1 MSLSQGEDSVS
12 ITDDVKGADYYHGLI
27 PRTDIEPLLKKEGD
41 FLLRK
46 TELTPGIGEIVL
58 AISVRH
64 NNAVRHFMVNQDQD
78 GSFYCEH
85 HHEKSVSDL
94 IQYYKA
100 TKEPLSASSQARLRR
115 PIERPQWL
123 LNHDSIRLVKS
134 SEKVFLAE
142 YSLGTEKQ
150 EVAVKTMRQEAT
162 REARLK
168 FMKEARL
175 MRRYEHKHVVRI
187 LGVAV
192 HEHPLM
198 IIMENCPGGSLL
210 SYLRKEKGKI
220 TQVTKLR
227 FTTEAADGM
236 AYLHKQKCIH
246 RDIAARNVLLSA
258 KLDVKIS
265 DFGMSD
271 DRLIVQDEKLEK
283 VPVKWLAPETMQQK
297 VYSNKTDIWSY
308 GVLVWE
314 IYSDGSEPYPGL
326 TNIQTRAKIVVQ
338 NYRMEIPKEI
348 PSGVAK
354 IIQQCWAKNPDERP
368 DFTSTSEV
376 VIETT
381 EQIEESV
388 TSTIANADQINQYN
402 DTDNIPEEFIGDDGD
417 IGPPGSP
424 GPRGPRGPRGDPGPP
439 GKRGPREIAVLP
451 VIAPYHYHT
460 VYWYR

>member
-1 MSLSQGEDSVS
+1 MPKKEEDEGDDSVS

-46 TELTPGIGEIVL
+46 TELTPGEIVL

-123 LNHDSIRLVKS
+123 LNHDSIRLVKKLG
-134 SEKVFLAE
+134 EGAFGEVFLAE
-142 YSLGTEKQ
+142 YSFGAEKQ

-220 TQVTKLR
+220 TLSVKLR

-246 RDIAARNVLLSA
+246 RDVAARNVLLSG

-271 DRLIVQDEKLEK
+271 DRLIVQDDKLEK

-297 VYSNKTDIWSY
+297 VYSNKTDVWSY

-326 TNIQTRAKIVVQ
+326 SNIQTRAKIVVQ
-338 NYRMEIPKEI
+338 NYRMEMPKET
-348 PSGVAK
+348 PSAVVK
-354 IIQQCWAKNPDERP
+354 LIQQCWAKNPEERP
-368 DFTSTSEV
+368 DFSK
-376 VIETT
+376 IFK
-381 EQIEESV
+381 ILKNMK
-388 TSTIANADQINQYN
+388 A
-402 DTDNIPEEFIGDDGD
+402 
-417 IGPPGSP
+417 
-424 GPRGPRGPRGDPGPP
+424 
-439 GKRGPREIAVLP
+439 
-451 VIAPYHYHT
+451 
-460 VYWYR
+460 